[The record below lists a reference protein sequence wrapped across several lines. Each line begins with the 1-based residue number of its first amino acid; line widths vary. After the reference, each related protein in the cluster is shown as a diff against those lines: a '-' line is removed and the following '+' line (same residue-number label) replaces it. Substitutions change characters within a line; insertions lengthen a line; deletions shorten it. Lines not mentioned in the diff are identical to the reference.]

1 MRNLDSPRVRKLQC
15 SDVCG
20 WRRKEAAE
28 YDAGQGNESMRMEAT
43 RKRFTVDEYYRMAD
57 AGILAPGDRVEL
69 IDGEIIQMS
78 PIGTRHLGCVNA
90 TTEIFISVF
99 KGRAVISG
107 QNPVQLSDFTEPQPD
122 IVLLKPRNDFYRGK
136 HPEAA
141 DALLVVEVSETTLRY
156 DRDLKLSY
164 YAAAGVPEV
173 WIEDL
178 NGDRILVFRKPVDG
192 IYQVRLV
199 LGRDESISV
208 EAFPDNAF
216 TVSDF
221 LG

>member
-1 MRNLDSPRVRKLQC
+1 MSRVRQLRC

-28 YDAGQGNESMRMEAT
+28 YDAGRGNEPMRMELS
-43 RKRFTVDEYYRMAD
+43 RKRFTVDDYYRMAD

-78 PIGTRHLGCVNA
+78 PIGVRHLGCVNA
-90 TTEIFISVF
+90 TNAVFFDAF
-99 KGRAVISG
+99 KGRAVIGG

-122 IVLLKPRNDFYRGK
+122 IVLLKPRKDFYRGK

-141 DALLVVEVSETTLRY
+141 DALLVVEVSDTTLAY
-156 DRDLKLSY
+156 DRDVKLSY
-164 YAAAGVPEV
+164 YAAAGIPEV

-178 NGDRILVFRKPVDG
+178 NSDRILVFRNPVDG
-192 IYQVRLV
+192 LYQLRLV
-199 LGRDESISV
+199 LSRDESISV
-208 EAFPDNAF
+208 QAFPNTAF

>member
-1 MRNLDSPRVRKLQC
+1 MPLDRKLRC

-20 WRRKEAAE
+20 WRRKEAAA
-28 YDAGQGNESMRMEAT
+28 YDADQGNEPMQMEIS
-43 RKRFTVDEYYRMAD
+43 RKRFTVDDYYRMAD

-90 TTEIFISVF
+90 TTAVFFNAF
-99 KGRAVISG
+99 KGRAVVSG

-122 IVLLKPRNDFYRGK
+122 VVLLKPRKDFYRGK
-136 HPEAA
+136 HPEAV
-141 DALLVVEVSETTLRY
+141 DALLVVEVSDTTLAY
-156 DRDLKLSY
+156 DRDVKLSY
-164 YAAAGVPEV
+164 YAAAGIPEV

-178 NGDRILVFRKPVDG
+178 SSDRVLVFRNPIDGVYPVP
-192 IYQVRLV
+192 LV
-199 LGRDESISV
+199 LRRDESISV
-208 EAFPDNAF
+208 QAFPDTAF

>member
-1 MRNLDSPRVRKLQC
+1 
-15 SDVCG
+15 
-20 WRRKEAAE
+20 
-28 YDAGQGNESMRMEAT
+28 MRMET
-43 RKRFTVDEYYRMAD
+43 SRKRFTVDEYYRMAD
-57 AGILAPGDRVEL
+57 VGILAAGDRVEL
-69 IDGEIIQMS
+69 IDGEIIQMN

-90 TTEIFISVF
+90 TNAVF
-99 KGRAVISG
+99 FDAFQGRAVISG

-141 DALLVVEVSETTLRY
+141 DALLVVEVSDTTLGY
-156 DRDLKLSY
+156 DRDVKLSH

-178 NGDRILVFRKPVDG
+178 NGDRILVFRDPVHAV
-192 IYQVRLV
+192 YQVRLV
-199 LGRDESISV
+199 LSRDDSISV
-208 EAFPDNAF
+208 QAFPDTAF

>member
-1 MRNLDSPRVRKLQC
+1 MPLDRKLQGI
-15 SDVCG
+15 DVDE

-28 YDAGQGNESMRMEAT
+28 YDADQRKETMPTETS

-78 PIGTRHLGCVNA
+78 PIGDRHLGCVNA
-90 TTEIFISVF
+90 TTEIFIAAF

-122 IVLLKPRNDFYRGK
+122 IVLLKPRKDFYRGK
-136 HPEAA
+136 HPEAT
-141 DALLVVEVSETTLRY
+141 DALLDVEVSDTTLAY
-156 DRDLKLSY
+156 DRDVKLSH
-164 YAAAGVPEV
+164 YAAAGIPEV

-178 NGDRILVFRKPVDG
+178 NSDRIVVFRNPVDG
-192 IYQVRLV
+192 VYQIRLV
-199 LGRDESISV
+199 LGREESISV
-208 EAFPDNAF
+208 QVFPETVF

>member
-1 MRNLDSPRVRKLQC
+1 
-15 SDVCG
+15 
-20 WRRKEAAE
+20 
-28 YDAGQGNESMRMEAT
+28 MRMEVS
-43 RKRFTVDEYYRMAD
+43 RKRFTVEDYYRMAN

-90 TTEIFISVF
+90 TNAVFLDAF

-122 IVLLKPRNDFYRGK
+122 IVLLKVRNDFYRGK

-141 DALLVVEVSETTLRY
+141 DALLVVEVSDTTLAY
-156 DRDLKLSY
+156 DRDVKLSY
-164 YAAAGVPEV
+164 YAAAGIPEV

-178 NGDRILVFRKPVDG
+178 NSDRILVYRNPFEG
-192 IYQVRLV
+192 IYEVHLTLSRN
-199 LGRDESISV
+199 ESISV
-208 EAFPDNAF
+208 QAFPDTAF
-216 TVSDF
+216 AVSDF
-221 LG
+221 IG

>member
-1 MRNLDSPRVRKLQC
+1 MPLDRKLRC
-15 SDVCG
+15 SDACG

-28 YDAGQGNESMRMEAT
+28 YDAGQGNERMRMET
-43 RKRFTVDEYYRMAD
+43 SRKRFTVDDYYRMAE

-90 TTEIFISVF
+90 TNEIFIATF

-122 IVLLKPRNDFYRGK
+122 IVLLKPRKDFYRGK

-141 DALLVVEVSETTLRY
+141 DALLVVEVSDTTLAY
-156 DRDLKLSY
+156 DRDVKLPY
-164 YAAAGVPEV
+164 YAAAGISEV

-178 NGDRILVFRKPVDG
+178 NTSRILVFRNPINGD
-192 IYQVRLV
+192 YEVRLIRS
-199 LGRDESISV
+199 RDESISV
-208 EAFPDNAF
+208 EAFPDTAF
-216 TVSDF
+216 AVSDF

>member
-1 MRNLDSPRVRKLQC
+1 MLRDRKLQC

-20 WRRKEAAE
+20 WRGKEAAE
-28 YDAGQGNESMRMEAT
+28 YDAGQRNEPMRMEIS
-43 RKRFTVDEYYRMAD
+43 RKRFTVDDYYRMAD

-78 PIGTRHLGCVNA
+78 PIGVRQLGCVNA
-90 TTEIFISVF
+90 TNAVFFDAF

-122 IVLLKPRNDFYRGK
+122 IALLKPRKDFYRGK

-141 DALLVVEVSETTLRY
+141 DALLVVEVSDTTLAY
-156 DRDLKLSY
+156 DRDVKLSY
-164 YAAAGVPEV
+164 YASAGVPEV

-178 NGDRILVFRKPVDG
+178 NGDRILVYRNPLDG
-192 IYQVRLV
+192 VYQVRLTRS
-199 LGRDESISV
+199 RDESISV
-208 EAFPDNAF
+208 QAFPDIVF

>member
-1 MRNLDSPRVRKLQC
+1 
-15 SDVCG
+15 
-20 WRRKEAAE
+20 
-28 YDAGQGNESMRMEAT
+28 MRMEAS
-43 RKRFTVDEYYRMAD
+43 RKRFTVEDYYRMAD

-90 TTEIFISVF
+90 TNAVFFDSF
-99 KGRAVISG
+99 KGRAVTSG

-122 IVLLKPRNDFYRGK
+122 VVLLKPRKDFYRGK

-141 DALLVVEVSETTLRY
+141 DALLVVEVSDATLAY
-156 DRDLKLSY
+156 DRDVKLSY
-164 YAAAGVPEV
+164 YAAAAVPEV

-178 NGDRILVFRKPVDG
+178 NSDRILVYRNPIDG
-192 IYQVRLV
+192 VYKVQLT

-208 EAFPDNAF
+208 QAFPDTAF
-216 TVSDF
+216 AVSDF
-221 LG
+221 IG